1 MASRT
6 LHVYLASQENF
17 HPLFSGVG
25 GPAIDQI
32 PQLPFWCPLAHDP
45 PRPSPLA
52 PRPWRL
58 SPSPSALSLSALSPQ
73 PSPPYRLPPIT
84 VPLTLPLAL
93 A

>member
-52 PRPWRL
+52 PRP
-58 SPSPSALSLSALSPQ
+58 SPSALSPSALGPQ

>member
-32 PQLPFWCPLAHDP
+32 PQLPFWCPLAHP
-45 PRPSPLA
+45 PRSSPLA
-52 PRPWRL
+52 PRASRL
-58 SPSPSALSLSALSPQ
+58 ALSPQ
-73 PSPPYRLPPIT
+73 PLSPEPSPLPPYRLPPIT
-84 VPLTLPLAL
+84 LPLTLPLAL

>member
-32 PQLPFWCPLAHDP
+32 PQLPFWCPLAHP

-52 PRPWRL
+52 PRPSRL
-58 SPSPSALSLSALSPQ
+58 APRPFPLACPPSPNRKLNTS
-73 PSPPYRLPPIT
+73 
-84 VPLTLPLAL
+84 
-93 A
+93 